1 MAVPSNRV
9 KKLSADS
16 ESVNNQID
24 YLDRI
29 RAKGRLRADEKRTI
43 LRVFYDLYR
52 DSRNRTPHLKV
63 NARARTAK
71 LCGVAIETVCRLV
84 TKWNTSKKNGNT
96 AEANKVVIESS
107 RNGSNTKQKLRVS
120 NDREV
125 FYQVRDLET
134 SKRAARAHVAAT

>member
-1 MAVPSNRV
+1 M
-9 KKLSADS
+9 
-16 ESVNNQID
+16 E
-24 YLDRI
+24 Y
-29 RAKGRLRADEKRTI
+29 
-43 LRVFYDLYR
+43 
-52 DSRNRTPHLKV
+52 
-63 NARARTAK
+63 
-71 LCGVAIETVCRLV
+71 
-84 TKWNTSKKNGNT
+84 KKNGNT